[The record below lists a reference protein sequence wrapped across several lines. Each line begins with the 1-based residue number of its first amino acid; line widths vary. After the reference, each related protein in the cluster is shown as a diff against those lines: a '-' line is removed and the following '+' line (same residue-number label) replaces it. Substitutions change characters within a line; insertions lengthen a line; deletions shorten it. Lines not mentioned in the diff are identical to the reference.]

1 MMAWCTRAVH
11 NGQVTDALPAP
22 GPVPDVGTPGGAVLA
37 VRVGRV
43 RRQSWNGRELST
55 GAAKDAVDGPVTVSA
70 TGLAGDEQGDTRNH
84 GGVDKAILAYAHENY
99 AAWADDGVRIPE
111 GGFFENLTVAGW
123 PEARVHAGDVFR
135 IGGVLAQVSQPR
147 RPCTTL
153 SARWSMRELPLLVQ
167 QTGRSGYYLRALEPG
182 QVRAGDPMTLVRR
195 AEDSVSVAE
204 INRVMNVDRDDREGI
219 ARLLAS
225 PELPQKWRTGLR
237 RRLTGVFEDDSA
249 RLGSA

>member
-1 MMAWCTRAVH
+1 MTVWCTGTVH
-11 NGQVTDALPAP
+11 NGQMTDALPVP
-22 GPVPDVGTPGGAVLA
+22 GSVPDVGTPAGAVLA

-55 GAAKDAVDGPVTVSA
+55 GAAKDVVEGPVTVSA
-70 TGLAGDEQGDTRNH
+70 TGLAGDEQGDTRHH
-84 GGVDKAILAYAHENY
+84 GGVDKAILAYARENY
-99 AAWADDGVRIPE
+99 ADWSADGHDFPE

-167 QTGRSGYYLRALEPG
+167 RTGRSGYYLRVLEPG
-182 QVRAGDPMTLVRR
+182 QVRGGDPMTLVRR
-195 AEDSVSVAE
+195 VEDSVSVAE
-204 INRVMNVDRDDREGI
+204 INRVMNVDRDDRAGI

-225 PELPQKWRTGLR
+225 PELPEKWRTGLQ

-249 RLGSA
+249 RLGTA